1 MKELIT
7 IVIPCKNEREL
18 IGKTLSYLDNQ
29 NDISGVNVIIADSST
44 DDTMDIIVRM
54 SFKSINVTFT
64 DGGIPSVARNNG
76 ADLVKTPYVLFLDA
90 DMFLVNP
97 DTIKDCLVEADKYDL
112 ISCRFRINGE
122 YSFVFPAFE
131 FVRDLFMWYSPCII
145 GGFMLFNTHKFIN
158 TYGKFDETAIIA
170 EDYLI
175 SSKINPNLIKIINH
189 NIFTT
194 NRRFKNKGLWYMIKI
209 MILATINKN
218 NHKFFTNDRNYWI

>member
-44 DDTMDIIVRM
+44 DDTMDIVVRM
-54 SFKSINVTFT
+54 SFKNINVTFT

-131 FVRDLFMWYSPCII
+131 FVRDLFMWYPPTSAYQKLLKKTLKNPII
-145 GGFMLFNTHKFIN
+145 K
-158 TYGKFDETAIIA
+158 
-170 EDYLI
+170 
-175 SSKINPNLIKIINH
+175 KINNVLYLNSGDWVENFTALTLDSNGTWH
-189 NIFTT
+189 IF
-194 NRRFKNKGLWYMIKI
+194 K
-209 MILATINKN
+209 A
-218 NHKFFTNDRNYWI
+218 D